1 MKPAKKI
8 PKDSAQPLYLVSQE
22 TREAR
27 LVPPSWKKLVLYV
40 FEEKLSSKSKPTSYV
55 VGYDSLIENPSPTNL
70 FYEGLYE
77 TEFGGRRRIKSEEEY
92 LFVFTEKNKFK
103 SLHFSQNTLQ
113 KWTLTRIISDK
124 DEISSILS

>member
-1 MKPAKKI
+1 VKPAKKI

-22 TREAR
+22 TRESI

-40 FEEKLSSKSKPTSYV
+40 FEEKLSSKSKPIQYV

-103 SLHFSQNTLQ
+103 SLHFSQKTLE
-113 KWTLTRIISDK
+113 KWTLIRTISDK
-124 DEISSILS
+124 DEINSLLA

>member
-1 MKPAKKI
+1 
-8 PKDSAQPLYLVSQE
+8 
-22 TREAR
+22 
-27 LVPPSWKKLVLYV
+27 
-40 FEEKLSSKSKPTSYV
+40 
-55 VGYDSLIENPSPTNL
+55 VGYDSLIENPTPLNL

-77 TEFGGRRRIKSEEEY
+77 TEFAGRRRIKSEEEY

-124 DEISSILS
+124 EEISSILN